1 MTEQSML
8 ARLSFAFLLA
18 VLPAVPAL
26 SQEATPAPAGEA
38 SKGPVLGQLLKVPK
52 YIYAWQLMVSGETP
66 PEWVKEY
73 TATLDGPPVPTIP
86 VPLDGEIYTLG
97 FTCKPNDCENNQL
110 YGRARR
116 LGHVGDAGHGH
127 HLAGAAERAN
137 PGRNYR
143 CIAEIGL
150 RYLASITVLRLR
162 DQTPQGRDLERRA
175 IGRMRR
181 GRHDA
186 SDGLG
191 AGGNAAQSRHDP
203 QARTG
208 PRSDPAQGAGL
219 WGLSHGFAHL

>member
-86 VPLDGEIYTLG
+86 VSLDGEIYTLC

-110 YGRARR
+110 Y
-116 LGHVGDAGHGH
+116 
-127 HLAGAAERAN
+127 
-137 PGRNYR
+137 
-143 CIAEIGL
+143 
-150 RYLASITVLRLR
+150 VLFA
-162 DQTPQGRDLERRA
+162 PEGRDAWAMLA
-175 IGRMRR
+175 MP
-181 GRHDA
+181 
-186 SDGLG
+186 G
-191 AGGNAAQSRHDP
+191 AGMTWLGRPSERIQDAI
-203 QARTG
+203 TG
-208 PRSDPAQGAGL
+208 ALRK
-219 WGLSHGFAHL
+219 